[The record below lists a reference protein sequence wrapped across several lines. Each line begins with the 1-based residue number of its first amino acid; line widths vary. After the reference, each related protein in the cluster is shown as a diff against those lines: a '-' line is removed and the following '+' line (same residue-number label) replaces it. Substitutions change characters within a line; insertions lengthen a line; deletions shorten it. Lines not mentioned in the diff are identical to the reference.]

1 MADWMDILNSDDGN
15 ADYDRMKRESERQRG
30 DEPDRTRNSPVKLNT
45 GAPG

>member
-30 DEPDRTRNSPVKLNT
+30 DEPDRTRNETHLLS
-45 GAPG
+45 